1 MEHLQDL
8 TLFVRIAQAQS
19 LSGVARDTGL
29 SLATVSKQLTRL
41 EQELGVQLVKRST
54 RHLYLT
60 AEGLEYARH
69 CTLILDQLEQARD
82 AIRPRDST
90 FTGELR
96 ITASLPFSRRHLAP
110 MLVEFGQRH
119 PQLRL
124 MLTSTDA
131 LVSMVQGGF
140 DLAIRQAELV
150 DSSLAARLLAPD
162 QRIACASPAYV
173 EQHGM
178 LSDPSELTRHRC
190 ILPGDPPIGY
200 WRFISRLSGVEQA
213 VHVGNGAF
221 QTNDGEV
228 AHSATLSGA
237 GIALKS
243 AWDVAEDL
251 SQGRLINVLPDFL
264 SPAGSVYAVY
274 LPGPRPLAG
283 KLRALIDFLAERLA
297 HSPVL
302 DWIHASAMAPA
313 GAPPDATNS
322 ALAIKPTSHT
332 LRSDDVSGQLA

>member
-8 TLFVRIAQAQS
+8 ALFVRIAQAQS
-19 LSGVARDTGL
+19 LSDVARDMGS

-41 EQELGVQLVKRST
+41 ELELGVRLVKRST

-60 AEGLEYARH
+60 PEGIEYARH
-69 CTLILDQLEQARD
+69 CQRIVSQIEHARD
-82 AIRPRDST
+82 AVRPSDST

-110 MLVEFGQRH
+110 LLVEFGLLH

-124 MLTSTDA
+124 VLTSTDA

-173 EQHGM
+173 KLHGL
-178 LSDPSELTRHRC
+178 LSDPGELKLHRC
-190 ILPGDPPIGY
+190 ILPGDPPISY
-200 WRFISRLSGVEQA
+200 WRFVSRATGVHQA
-213 VHVGNGAF
+213 INVGASSF

-243 AWDVAEDL
+243 VWDVAQDL
-251 SQGRLINVLPDFL
+251 SAGRLVNVLPDFI

-274 LPGPRPLAG
+274 LPGPRPLTG
-283 KLRALIDFLAERLA
+283 KLRSLIDFLAERVA
-297 HSPVL
+297 QSPVL
-302 DWIHASAMAPA
+302 DWMETVPSTA
-313 GAPPDATNS
+313 
-322 ALAIKPTSHT
+322 
-332 LRSDDVSGQLA
+332 